1 MREMG
6 RGTAWCLALLL
17 LGLAPVHTSG
27 EVTQGDLGFRCT
39 LKEVK
44 WIYHFPLY
52 SQKPYLKQPD
62 CLNHHRLPLNC

>member
-44 WIYHFPLY
+44 MDIPFPTIFPESLFEAARL
-52 SQKPYLKQPD
+52 SKPS
-62 CLNHHRLPLNC
+62 